1 MNLEIY
7 GVNYKFCD
15 IKTRE
20 KHCINTNEQYLLF
33 DKLKHSGFVPSVI
46 ISTCNRTEYYFDKKN
61 NIYENNS
68 FKNLSGID
76 AIRHL
81 FRLAS
86 GIESQIIGESEIL
99 SQIKQAYY
107 NSIKLGMTNSF
118 FNKIFQNA
126 IKVGKYVRNETSI
139 SDGNISFASIIFN
152 KSKEYFKDISNKN
165 IFILG
170 TGEMAKKMLK
180 YFSAVQANVSVVSGK
195 NYNRAALLASEYK
208 VLINGFNEFKDS
220 INIADII
227 ITATASPHILIS
239 DTDLVYIKKPLLIFD
254 LSVPR
259 NVEKRTNNE
268 LVHLYNVDDLRQTSE
283 YNLSERVKYI
293 PVVEKIIENEINKL
307 LQKN

>member
-1 MNLEIY
+1 M
-7 GVNYKFCD
+7 
-15 IKTRE
+15 
-20 KHCINTNEQYLLF
+20 
-33 DKLKHSGFVPSVI
+33 
-46 ISTCNRTEYYFDKKN
+46 
-61 NIYENNS
+61 
-68 FKNLSGID
+68 
-76 AIRHL
+76 
-81 FRLAS
+81 
-86 GIESQIIGESEIL
+86 
-99 SQIKQAYY
+99 
-107 NSIKLGMTNSF
+107 
-118 FNKIFQNA
+118 
-126 IKVGKYVRNETSI
+126 
-139 SDGNISFASIIFN
+139 
-152 KSKEYFKDISNKN
+152 
-165 IFILG
+165 
-170 TGEMAKKMLK
+170 
-180 YFSAVQANVSVVSGK
+180 VSGK

>member
-1 MNLEIY
+1 
-7 GVNYKFCD
+7 
-15 IKTRE
+15 
-20 KHCINTNEQYLLF
+20 
-33 DKLKHSGFVPSVI
+33 
-46 ISTCNRTEYYFDKKN
+46 
-61 NIYENNS
+61 
-68 FKNLSGID
+68 
-76 AIRHL
+76 
-81 FRLAS
+81 
-86 GIESQIIGESEIL
+86 
-99 SQIKQAYY
+99 
-107 NSIKLGMTNSF
+107 
-118 FNKIFQNA
+118 
-126 IKVGKYVRNETSI
+126 
-139 SDGNISFASIIFN
+139 
-152 KSKEYFKDISNKN
+152 
-165 IFILG
+165 
-170 TGEMAKKMLK
+170 MLK

>member
-118 FNKIFQNA
+118 FNKIFLNA
-126 IKVGKYVRNETSI
+126 IKR
-139 SDGNISFASIIFN
+139 IF
-152 KSKEYFKDISNKN
+152 
-165 IFILG
+165 
-170 TGEMAKKMLK
+170 
-180 YFSAVQANVSVVSGK
+180 
-195 NYNRAALLASEYK
+195 
-208 VLINGFNEFKDS
+208 
-220 INIADII
+220 
-227 ITATASPHILIS
+227 
-239 DTDLVYIKKPLLIFD
+239 
-254 LSVPR
+254 
-259 NVEKRTNNE
+259 
-268 LVHLYNVDDLRQTSE
+268 
-283 YNLSERVKYI
+283 
-293 PVVEKIIENEINKL
+293 
-307 LQKN
+307 